1 MAASARA
8 ETGAFRLL
16 LNRQPLPLSLQ
27 AAISAVEVSNEINVP
42 GMFNFKFNMLS
53 QQGNW
58 QGADLDLFKPGDQV
72 GVQMGLGQPR
82 TLLTGQIYAIEPNFA
97 EYSVATVSGFD
108 AMAKLRFGNHTKV
121 YKGMD
126 ENRIARD
133 VANTSRVDLRTPGV
147 PVTLNACVWQRQQTN
162 YHFLLGRCALINHE
176 LVVDEATVL
185 FRPSAEGLS
194 PVKSLAFPRDIRRV
208 DLRLRV
214 PTEGSTVQMLGFD
227 PATNKPISARSNPNT
242 VRARMGG
249 SESGYDFIDAFPDA
263 AINITDP
270 TIAKVQSLQA
280 RADAEYMQNLNRFIE
295 GELELE
301 GDPDLNAGV
310 NVRLTG
316 LSRRFDGIY
325 YVRSSRH
332 YYDDATGYRT
342 TLQLRRTGA

>member
-1 MAASARA
+1 MAVSAQA

-16 LNRQPLPLSLQ
+16 LNRQPLPLSMQ
-27 AAISAVEVSNEINVP
+27 AAISSVEVSNEINVP
-42 GMFNFKFNMLS
+42 GMFNFTFSMLS
-53 QQGNW
+53 QLGNW

-82 TLLTGQIYAIEPNFA
+82 TVLTGQIYAIEPNFA
-97 EYSVATVSGFD
+97 EYSAATVSGFD
-108 AMAKLRFGNHTKV
+108 AMAKLRFGNHSEI
-121 YKGMD
+121 YSGID
-126 ENRIARD
+126 ENRIARK
-133 VANTSRVDLRTPGV
+133 VADAARVDLSTPGP
-147 PVTLNACVWQRQQTN
+147 PVMLNETVWQRQQNN

-176 LVVDEATVL
+176 LVVDGTTVV

-214 PTEGSTVQMLGFD
+214 PTEGSTVQVLSFD

-249 SESGYDFIDAFPDA
+249 SESGFDFIGAFPDA

-270 TIAKVQSLQA
+270 SLTKVQALQS
-280 RADAEYMQNLNRFIE
+280 RADAEYMQNLDRFIE

-332 YYDDATGYRT
+332 HYDDATGYRT

>member
-1 MAASARA
+1 
-8 ETGAFRLL
+8 
-16 LNRQPLPLSLQ
+16 
-27 AAISAVEVSNEINVP
+27 
-42 GMFNFKFNMLS
+42 
-53 QQGNW
+53 
-58 QGADLDLFKPGDQV
+58 
-72 GVQMGLGQPR
+72 
-82 TLLTGQIYAIEPNFA
+82 
-97 EYSVATVSGFD
+97 
-108 AMAKLRFGNHTKV
+108 
-121 YKGMD
+121 
-126 ENRIARD
+126 
-133 VANTSRVDLRTPGV
+133 VDDT
-147 PVTLNACVWQRQQTN
+147 
-162 YHFLLGRCALINHE
+162 
-176 LVVDEATVL
+176 TVL

-227 PATNKPISARSNPNT
+227 PSTNQPISARSNPNT

-249 SESGYDFIDAFPDA
+249 SESGYDFLDAFPDA
-263 AINITDP
+263 AINVTDP
-270 TIAKVQSLQA
+270 TITKVQSLQA
-280 RADAEYMQNLNRFIE
+280 RADAQYMQNLNRFIE
-295 GELELE
+295 GELELK

>member
-16 LNRQPLPLSLQ
+16 LNRQPLPLSMQ
-27 AAISAVEVSNEINVP
+27 AAISSVEVANEINVP
-42 GMFNFKFNMLS
+42 GMFSFKFNMLS
-53 QQGNW
+53 QQSNW
-58 QGADLDLFKPGDQV
+58 QGVDLDLFKPGDQV

-82 TLLTGQIYAIEPNFA
+82 TLITAQIYAIEPNFA
-97 EYSVATVSGFD
+97 DYSVATVSGFD
-108 AMAKLRFGNHTKV
+108 VMAKLRFGNRTKV

-133 VANTSRVDLRTPGV
+133 AASSSRVDLRTPGA

-162 YHFLLGRCALINHE
+162 YHFMLGRCALINYE
-176 LVVDEATVL
+176 LVVEETSVV

-227 PATNKPISARSNPNT
+227 PATNQPISARSNPNT

-249 SESGYDFIDAFPDA
+249 SESGYDFLDAFPDA
-263 AINITDP
+263 AINVTDP
-270 TIAKVQSLQA
+270 TITKVQALQA
-280 RADAEYMQNLNRFIE
+280 RANAEYMQNLNRFIE

-332 YYDDATGYRT
+332 YYDDASGYRT